1 MSTRCTDSGFNDW
14 TPEQLPNLAGK
25 TYLITGGNAG
35 IGIEAAKMLATADAN
50 IIVACRNAEK
60 AQQATED
67 VSVLGSGSCES
78 VTIDL
83 SSMASVRSAAAEVR
97 ERHQKLDGLINNAG
111 IMQTPQTTT
120 VDGFELQL
128 ATNHLGHFLLAGL
141 LFDLVEQAAG
151 RFVVISSIAHKFG
164 TINFDDLLGTKNY
177 SPTTAYSQSKLAN
190 LLFALELDR
199 RLKANGASASCIACH
214 PGYSATQ
221 LQDTGPKGLLNS
233 LYKLMNPLLAQ
244 PAYRGAIPTV
254 LAAAGREAV
263 PGAYYGPQSM
273 GEARGRVSD
282 AIVSTRAQ
290 DLDVAAR
297 LWSVSEKLVQ
307 HAWFSKPAK

>member
-60 AQQATED
+60 AQQAIED

-141 LFDLVEQAAG
+141 LFDLVEKAAG

-164 TINFDDLLGTKNY
+164 TINFDDLMGTKNY

-282 AIVSTRAQ
+282 AIVATRAQ

-307 HAWFSKPAK
+307 HDWFSKPAK

>member
-60 AQQATED
+60 AQQAIED

-141 LFDLVEQAAG
+141 LFDLVEKAAG

-164 TINFDDLLGTKNY
+164 TINFDDLMGTQNY

-199 RLKANGASASCIACH
+199 RLKAIGASASCIACH

-282 AIVSTRAQ
+282 AIVATRAQ

-307 HAWFSKPAK
+307 HDWFSKPAK

>member
-164 TINFDDLLGTKNY
+164 TINFDDLMGTKNY

-297 LWSVSEKLVQ
+297 LLSVSEKLVQ

>member
-78 VTIDL
+78 VAIDL

-141 LFDLVEQAAG
+141 LFDLVEKAAG

-164 TINFDDLLGTKNY
+164 TINFDDLMGTKNY

-199 RLKANGASASCIACH
+199 KLKAIGASASCIACH

-254 LAAAGREAV
+254 LAAAGSEAV

-282 AIVSTRAQ
+282 AIVAARAQ

-307 HAWFSKPAK
+307 HDWFSKPAK